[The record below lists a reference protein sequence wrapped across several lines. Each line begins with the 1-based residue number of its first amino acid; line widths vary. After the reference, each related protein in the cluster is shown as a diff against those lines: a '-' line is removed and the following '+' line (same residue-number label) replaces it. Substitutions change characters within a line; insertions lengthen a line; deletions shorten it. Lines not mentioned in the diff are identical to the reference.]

1 MGVLYPEQLV
11 GRVKGEGGSNLSAVI
26 GIGSL
31 YSVCKCRCWCP
42 AGCCL
47 VRVLWVQLGGVLTEG
62 VSVAEPAVVV
72 ALVTVL
78 VVVFTVAVIVACG
91 RRASMI

>member
-1 MGVLYPEQLV
+1 MGVLYLEQLV
-11 GRVKGEGGSNLSAVI
+11 GRVKGEEGSNLSAVI

-31 YSVCKCRCWCP
+31 YSVCQRRCWCP
-42 AGCCL
+42 AGGCL

-78 VVVFTVAVIVACG
+78 MVVFTVAVIVACG
-91 RRASMI
+91 R